1 MNAKLGEKSYY
12 EMKNQ
17 DEAWQAVLQDEY
29 NFRDVIEKIKEQNK
43 PIRKALFLGCGSSYY
58 ISLSGSFVFSG
69 ITGIDSRAVPASEIM
84 FYPRVY
90 GINDGPTL
98 IFAVSRS
105 GQTTELLKAI
115 KKVQDN
121 ENIITVA
128 VTCHENSE
136 LAELCDY
143 SLVSRKGREKS
154 VVMTKSFTSLLLAI
168 QFFSGLWS
176 DDTAYLKQL
185 ARLPEIFSQN
195 IAGMEEKI
203 KSFVE
208 ANSPKTH
215 FDKYEFLGQ
224 GNLYGIAN
232 EAMLKM
238 KEMAIVPSEDFH
250 SLEFRHGPKSIVD
263 QSMLITLY
271 LGDRTR
277 ESELKL
283 AEELNDYGAALLL
296 VGKDLKEV
304 ELKEEKLTKVDRV
317 ELIELGAE
325 IDQYAL
331 TPLYLVPSQLFAY
344 YVAREK
350 GIDVD
355 EPRNLSQVVENI

>member
-1 MNAKLGEKSYY
+1 MKAKPGEKSYY

-17 DEAWQAVLQDEY
+17 DEAWQAVLKDKD
-29 NFRDVIEKIKEQNK
+29 NFNDVIDKIKKEDM
-43 PIRKALFLGCGSSYY
+43 PIKKALFLGCGSSYY
-58 ISLSGSFVFSG
+58 ISLSGSFILSEV
-69 ITGIDSRAVPASEIM
+69 TGIDSRAIPASELM
-84 FYPRVY
+84 FYPEIY
-90 GINDGPTL
+90 TNDEGLTL

-105 GQTTELLKAI
+105 GQTTELLEAVRKI
-115 KKVQDN
+115 QDN
-121 ENIITVA
+121 QNLITVA

-136 LAELCDY
+136 LADLCDY
-143 SLVSRKGREKS
+143 SLVSHKGREKS
-154 VVMTKSFTSLLLAI
+154 IVMTKSFTSLLLAL

-176 DDTAYLKQL
+176 KDMDFLRQIAS
-185 ARLPEIFSQN
+185 LPEIFAQN
-195 IAGMEEKI
+195 IAGLEEKI
-203 KSFVE
+203 KNFVE
-208 ANSPKTH
+208 VNSPKNQ

-224 GNLYGIAN
+224 GSLYGIAN

-277 ESELKL
+277 ESEIKL
-283 AEELNDYGAALLL
+283 AEELSDYGAALLL
-296 VGKDLKEV
+296 AGKDLQEVKLTKRKRVVPV
-304 ELKEEKLTKVDRV
+304 ELKT
-317 ELIELGAE
+317 ELA
-325 IDQYAL
+325 QQAL

-344 YVAREK
+344 YVALEK